1 MLCFQAYLYLLII
14 SIKVTTT
21 IAIKQSKQ
29 RIPSNI
35 TKNSE
40 LFSKYLI
47 TFLNLENL
55 VSMSNFFIKMM
66 AIK

>member
-1 MLCFQAYLYLLII
+1 MLCFQDYLYLLII
-14 SIKVTTT
+14 STKVTAT